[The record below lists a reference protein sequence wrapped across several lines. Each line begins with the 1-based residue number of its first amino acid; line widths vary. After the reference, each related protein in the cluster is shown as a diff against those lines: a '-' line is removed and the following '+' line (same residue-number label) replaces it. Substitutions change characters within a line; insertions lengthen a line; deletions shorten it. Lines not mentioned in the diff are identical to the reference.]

1 MATYIRLTDYK
12 SSDEKER
19 GFFDPKNR
27 YEAKQKDF
35 EKIPGSP
42 IAYWVSDRVKE
53 IFEKSEKLGE
63 IAEPKGGMSTSDNE
77 RFLRYWNEVNYAN
90 IAFHFENL
98 IEAKKSNLKWF
109 PYNKGGEFRKWY
121 GNMDYLVN
129 YLNDGLEVK
138 MWVVSNPKDPKTTH
152 WSRRLFN
159 TEYYLKSSI
168 SWTLISSSNFGA
180 RYFPTGFIFDSNGL
194 SVFIKDSQKKY
205 LLSLLSSKIS
215 KYFLKII
222 SSTIAFLSGDIKKIP
237 IFFPKSEATKQQ
249 IDQLTQQNIDIS
261 KEEWDSRE
269 TSWDFKASPL
279 LIENGELR
287 IENGELKI
295 ENGKIEDAY
304 ERYCEYWREKFNTLH
319 KNEEELNRLFIDI
332 YELQDELTPDVAL
345 KDITILKNEAKI
357 VDGKLKFKADEIM
370 KQFISYAVGVML
382 GRYSLDHEGL
392 HIANMGE
399 SIEEVNAKFNIQ
411 NPTFEAD
418 DDNVIPVLEDDY
430 FKDDIAS
437 RFIQFVK
444 VTFGEENLSQNLRF
458 IEDALKTTIRK
469 YFLKGFYEDH
479 IKRYKK
485 RPIYWMVSSPKK
497 GFMSLIYMHRYKPD
511 TFARVRNSYLTE
523 YIAKLEAHK
532 ETLALTTS
540 SDTASNADKKSANKQ
555 MKNINTKLKEIIEF
569 DRDKMMHFAQNQI
582 EIDLDDGVKVNYCK
596 FKDILYSIT
605 GLCK

>member
-1 MATYIRLTDYK
+1 MPTYIRLTDYK

-27 YEAKQKDF
+27 YEAKQEDF

-42 IAYWVSDRVKE
+42 IAYWVSDRV
-53 IFEKSEKLGE
+53 IDNFVKSEKLSKYVN
-63 IAEPKGGMSTSDNE
+63 PRRGMDTNNNE
-77 RFLRYWNEVNYAN
+77 KFLRYWFEVDNNKIN
-90 IAFHFENL
+90 INW
-98 IEAKKSNLKWF
+98 IKSNI
-109 PYNKGGEFRKWY
+109 GGEFRKWE
-121 GNMDYLVN
+121 GNNLF
-129 YLNDGLEVK
+129 
-138 MWVVSNPKDPKTTH
+138 VVDN
-152 WSRRLFN
+152 LILIN
-159 TEYYLKSSI
+159 ASI
-168 SWTLISSSNFGA
+168 SLQNDFFKSGITWTSLSSSNFGV
-180 RYFPTGFIFDSNGL
+180 RFFDKGYIYNNKSAFSINNH
-194 SVFIKDSQKKY
+194 KE
-205 LLSLLSSKIS
+205 SL
-215 KYFLKII
+215 YFLGFL
-222 SSTIAFLSGDIKKIP
+222 STKIAFNILKMINPTMNFQAGNIASLP
-237 IFFPKSEATKQQ
+237 IIFPKQDSIKQK

-287 IENGELKI
+287 IENGEWRIENGEWRIENGELKI
-295 ENGKIEDAY
+295 ENGRIEDAY
-304 ERYCEYWREKFNTLH
+304 KRYCEYWREKFFTLH

-345 KDITILKNEAKI
+345 EDITILKNEAKI
-357 VDGKLKFKADEIM
+357 VDGKLEFRADEII
-370 KQFISYAVGVML
+370 KQFISYAVGVMF
-382 GRYSLDHEGL
+382 GRYSLDHKGL

-399 SIEEVNAKFNIQ
+399 SIEDANLKFNIQ
-411 NPTFEAD
+411 NPTFEAG

-458 IEDALKTTIRK
+458 IENALGTTIRK

-497 GFMSLIYMHRYKPD
+497 GFMSLIYMHRYKLD
-511 TFARVRNSYLTE
+511 IFARVRNSYLTE
-523 YIAKLEAHK
+523 YLSKLEAHK
-532 ETLALTTS
+532 ETLSLTTS
-540 SDTASNADKKSANKQ
+540 SDTASNADKKSAHKKI
-555 MKNINTKLKEIIEF
+555 KNIDAKLKEIIEF

-596 FKDILYSIT
+596 FKDILYPIT
-605 GLCK
+605 GLCKK